1 MCFDHGRRTN
11 GEVCDTFDTM
21 TGVGKIFDSFFSR
34 RFLAFTLNN
43 VLVRLYHQGIHIK
56 ESQWV
61 EVYQS
66 RPMLIYNLPTK
77 AINKQLKRVALIA
90 QQKKES
96 LVLLPCHKS
105 HIDYLVISYIFFR
118 LGEHHLE
125 PWDCVVIAY

>member
-1 MCFDHGRRTN
+1 
-11 GEVCDTFDTM
+11 M